1 MTFKIGE
8 EVKRIRLEKEA
19 NILEICMKAKIS
31 LATYYNI
38 ERGMTVPRV
47 DTMVAILE
55 SLGYELTLVQK
66 DDSSNE

>member
-1 MTFKIGE
+1 
-8 EVKRIRLEKEA
+8 
-19 NILEICMKAKIS
+19 MKAKIS
-31 LATYYNI
+31 LSTYYNI

-55 SLGYELTLVQK
+55 ALGYELTLVQK

>member
-1 MTFKIGE
+1 MFKIGE
-8 EVKRIRLEKEA
+8 ELKRIRLKKEA

-31 LATYYNI
+31 LSTYYNI

-55 SLGYELTLVQK
+55 ALGYELTLVQK

>member
-1 MTFKIGE
+1 MFKIGE
-8 EVKRIRLEKEA
+8 ELKRIRLENEA

-31 LATYYNI
+31 LSTYYNI

-55 SLGYELTLVQK
+55 ALGYELTLVQK
-66 DDSSNE
+66 YDSANK